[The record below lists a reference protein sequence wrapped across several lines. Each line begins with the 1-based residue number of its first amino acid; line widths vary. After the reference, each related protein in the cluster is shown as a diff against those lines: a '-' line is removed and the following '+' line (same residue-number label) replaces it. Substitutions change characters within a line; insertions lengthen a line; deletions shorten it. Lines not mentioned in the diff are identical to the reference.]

1 MEKRGENVSL
11 RDPNTINKLLSDWAG
26 NHDDSGGGVSIELA
40 FAKYDRN
47 HSGDIDAAELAL
59 MLEDLGVEASEE
71 RLANAFS
78 VLDTNGDGVISFDE
92 FASWWRR
99 DEVTYVLKRS
109 ETIHPTST
117 FMSLSNSHDAKAM
130 EGILRRSNA
139 AANSHSVLSTVKED
153 RVAAATE
160 NKSQGAPI
168 VVYRGEQNQYEV
180 LGLEPNRLFHF
191 RLRQV
196 GTRCNSLISLPLV
209 VMTAPSPPSQ
219 PLVIDVSSTSV
230 RVKWYA
236 PTGGAYKFLVQ
247 LRTVKSVSS
256 LQNSNDPAPGA
267 SNGWIP
273 VFNGQETLW
282 TSTTMVPDTEYDV
295 RVLGVNYQGTIG
307 QPSATTRFTTMRRGT
322 VAHTDIRDTDSDFSI
337 ECSGDLCTGDTI
349 LITERLFVK
358 DDGGKNGPVTKSIT
372 SKSKIGGK
380 TAMRVDMSVTSIHS
394 DTSGAL
400 PPGAYIGERTIA
412 AHIVK
417 DNYRTCRDAVVDK
430 GLTPKDYKRFGKFR
444 YLMLEVMW
452 QRASNDACKPYEL
465 KKGK

>member
-1 MEKRGENVSL
+1 
-11 RDPNTINKLLSDWAG
+11 
-26 NHDDSGGGVSIELA
+26 
-40 FAKYDRN
+40 
-47 HSGDIDAAELAL
+47 
-59 MLEDLGVEASEE
+59 
-71 RLANAFS
+71 
-78 VLDTNGDGVISFDE
+78 
-92 FASWWRR
+92 
-99 DEVTYVLKRS
+99 
-109 ETIHPTST
+109 
-117 FMSLSNSHDAKAM
+117 
-130 EGILRRSNA
+130 
-139 AANSHSVLSTVKED
+139 
-153 RVAAATE
+153 
-160 NKSQGAPI
+160 
-168 VVYRGEQNQYEV
+168 
-180 LGLEPNRLFHF
+180 
-191 RLRQV
+191 
-196 GTRCNSLISLPLV
+196 
-209 VMTAPSPPSQ
+209 
-219 PLVIDVSSTSV
+219 
-230 RVKWYA
+230 
-236 PTGGAYKFLVQ
+236 
-247 LRTVKSVSS
+247 
-256 LQNSNDPAPGA
+256 
-267 SNGWIP
+267 
-273 VFNGQETLW
+273 
-282 TSTTMVPDTEYDV
+282 MVPDTEYDV

-358 DDGGKNGPVTKSIT
+358 DDGGKNGPDVTKSIT

-465 KKGK
+465 KKGEVIERSQARLEEFEVFRTPWKNEDKRMPLSSEWASQKDSYVTTSCKPL